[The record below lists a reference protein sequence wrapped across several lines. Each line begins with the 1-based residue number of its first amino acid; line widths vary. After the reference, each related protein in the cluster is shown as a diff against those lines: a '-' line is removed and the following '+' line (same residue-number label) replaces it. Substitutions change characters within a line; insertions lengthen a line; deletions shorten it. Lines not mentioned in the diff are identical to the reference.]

1 MTFRLRAASLDELHD
16 RITAQRWAMQ
26 ALGKVSVS
34 AGRVG
39 GIWTADVYV
48 GAWI

>member
-1 MTFRLRAASLDELHD
+1 MTIRIRASSLDELHD
-16 RITAQRWAMQ
+16 RITAHRWAMQ

-39 GIWTADVYV
+39 GFWTADVSV
-48 GAWI
+48 EKWL